1 METAM
6 LQRRPRGTRR
16 AGFTLLELVVVL
28 LIIAILAGLAIP
40 IVNMLGRSADMAASA
55 KSQADLAN
63 NIELFFLLQKSYPQG
78 FDSLLDSSGGAL
90 YLPTPDDP
98 PTQISGLPANT
109 ITLNGVSVR
118 LATALTASTLTNAT
132 GAEYRRSFT
141 RAGFDFLY
149 HHDSTV
155 INSNNSGT
163 VIQDFRTGSAAI
175 QIAELNPTAGA
186 ALTLY
191 NALIPSATTLGVEAN
206 TRVVAVGIGPRNSAI
221 GKTITNCPTYPGADG
236 KYYGRFVA
244 FFKVYASGERATLV
258 GVTDAFGRTP
268 DYTQAQFNESLP
280 NGARQP

>member
-1 METAM
+1 M
-6 LQRRPRGTRR
+6 LQRRLPGKRR

-78 FDSLLDSSGGAL
+78 FDSLLDSSGTAL
-90 YLPTPDDP
+90 YAPSPDDP
-98 PTQISGLPANT
+98 ATQLSGLPSNT
-109 ITLNGVSVR
+109 ISLNGVSVR
-118 LATALTASTLTNAT
+118 LASVLTPATLTNS
-132 GAEYRRSFT
+132 GGEYKRSLT
-141 RAGFDFLY
+141 RAGFGYLY
-149 HHDSTV
+149 NHDATV
-155 INSNNSGT
+155 VNSNNSGVT
-163 VIQDFRTGSAAI
+163 LQDFRTSGDPQVAELVPGAAGSASF
-175 QIAELNPTAGA
+175 
-186 ALTLY
+186 TLY
-191 NALIPSATTLGVEAN
+191 QALIPSVVPQGVEPG
-206 TRVVAVGIGPRNSAI
+206 TRLVAVGIGPRNTAI
-221 GKTITNCPTYPGADG
+221 GKTITNCPTFPGADG

-244 FFKVYASGERATLV
+244 FFKIYASGERATLV